1 MTKSSSCG
9 LTKVRKL
16 TLYTPRLPVVILAI
30 FGAAQEG
37 APRSWISEEAQITVF
52 TATSQTN
59 TLQELSQNRS
69 FVVKYIYIQQNR
81 ARLPLL

>member
-9 LTKVRKL
+9 LTKVRKP
-16 TLYTPRLPVVILAI
+16 TLSTQLSPVVAPAI
-30 FGAAQEG
+30 YGAAQGG
-37 APRSWISEEAQITVF
+37 APRSWFSEEAQIAVF
-52 TATSQTN
+52 TTTSQTN

-69 FVVKYIYIQQNR
+69 FVVRDIYIQQNR